1 MRIRYKIDNDQMR
14 LRLMNYSN
22 VIDDELIEKMKTIK
36 KIKFNWLF
44 NGNVDNLPNNI
55 THLHFGREF
64 NKPLDNLPV
73 NLIFLE
79 LGNSFNQPLDF
90 LPHSLK
96 MLVIGDSFDHPL
108 ENLPSNLENLVISGF
123 YKHPLKNLPPTLKFL
138 AIGFRYYYKKKEIIP
153 FSSFNYFISDSTTTI
168 VIVALFYQHLENF
181 DKKYKF
187 ELKNWDDV
195 KIDLLR
201 LVDDI
206 YMKYA

>member
-96 MLVIGDSFDHPL
+96 KFTIKSRKSSYIWILQASFKK
-108 ENLPSNLENLVISGF
+108 PSTNTKI
-123 YKHPLKNLPPTLKFL
+123 
-138 AIGFRYYYKKKEIIP
+138 
-153 FSSFNYFISDSTTTI
+153 FSNRF
-168 VIVALFYQHLENF
+168 
-181 DKKYKF
+181 
-187 ELKNWDDV
+187 
-195 KIDLLR
+195 
-201 LVDDI
+201 
-206 YMKYA
+206 